1 MSDAIELVVLVAFGF
16 AGGVAGG
23 LLGIGGAALF
33 VPALLLVGLTQVEAQ
48 ATALVSMVPASVV
61 GAWSQHRYGNLR
73 LRDGL
78 VIGAL
83 SPAGVLLGVVI
94 ANGLPERALELG
106 FAGLQLYVAYRL
118 VRRALG

>member
-94 ANGLPERALELG
+94 ANALPERALELG